1 MTSAKQ
7 QPPVRPGA
15 GQREARDSAFAR
27 RFSLR
32 LGEWMDRTI
41 PLELWSPPE
50 TARRARLTNRFGFLG
65 AFSGSVFALF
75 YLLIGHWWGALI
87 VVLCSTGFAATPF
100 LMRWKKSVEPAAHFL
115 SCTQMLGF
123 TALCFVEGGLRG
135 HAIAWLVSV
144 PLCSLILVGEKSA
157 ARWALITFAAAS
169 LVISFDL
176 AGKHL
181 PVTYDPKW
189 ESVVSAAGYL
199 GLILFM
205 FILGLIFE
213 SGRARAF
220 DKVQAVLME
229 LATSNERLVY
239 LNSEKDEFL
248 GIAAHDLKNPLTVIA
263 GSAELVMLSKD
274 PNQIN
279 KLSKNIV
286 AAATRMRDLIANL
299 LDVHAIEEGR
309 FTSKVEKCDVRTL
322 VQQSLENNQ
331 TPASRKE
338 IVFSVEMLPGL
349 EVRADRTAT
358 LQILDNLISN
368 ALKYSPLK
376 TTIHIRA
383 RLEKEAILV
392 AVRDEGP
399 GISESDQLRL
409 FQKFTRLSARPTGG
423 ESSNGLGLAIVKRLA
438 QAMSGSIECQSA
450 LGSGATFTLRLPAWP
465 NESTTAAASPAA
477 VLPTAVAV
485 TEWAGQTTG
494 RCPV

>member
-1 MTSAKQ
+1 
-7 QPPVRPGA
+7 
-15 GQREARDSAFAR
+15 
-27 RFSLR
+27 
-32 LGEWMDRTI
+32 MDRTI

-65 AFSGSVFALF
+65 AFSGALFALF

-87 VVLCSTGFAATPF
+87 VVFCSAGFVATPY

-144 PLCSLILVGEKSA
+144 PLCSLILVGEKPA
-157 ARWALITFAAAS
+157 VRWALITFGAAS
-169 LVISFDL
+169 VVMGFDL

-189 ESVVSAAGYL
+189 ESVVSSAGYL

-220 DKVQAVLME
+220 EKVQVVLTE

-239 LNSEKDEFL
+239 LNSEKNEFL

-263 GSAELVMLSKD
+263 GSAELVMMSKD
-274 PNQIN
+274 PGQIE

-286 AAATRMRDLIANL
+286 SAATRMRDLIANL
-299 LDVHAIEEGR
+299 LDVNAIEEGR
-309 FTSKVEKCDVRTL
+309 FTSNIEKCDVRAL
-322 VQQSLENNQ
+322 VEQSLENNQ
-331 TPASRKE
+331 PSATRKE
-338 IVFSVEMLPGL
+338 IAFRLGAADGL
-349 EVRADRTAT
+349 WCRADRTAM
-358 LQILDNLISN
+358 LQILDNLVSN
-368 ALKYSPLK
+368 ALKYSPPK
-376 TTIHIRA
+376 TTIHVHTRP
-383 RLEKEAILV
+383 ENNFILV
-392 AVRDEGP
+392 AIRDEGP
-399 GISESDQLRL
+399 GISESDQRRL

-438 QAMSGSIECQSA
+438 QAMSGSVECQSS
-450 LGSGATFTLRLPAWP
+450 LGAGATFILRLPA
-465 NESTTAAASPAA
+465 
-477 VLPTAVAV
+477 
-485 TEWAGQTTG
+485 
-494 RCPV
+494 